1 LEALLHLLWVIQE
14 TLVVRVVRVS
24 PVQEIQ
30 AAVAAVLVAH
40 LVRVGLEET
49 QALLR
54 VQTEVAA
61 VAVL

>member
-14 TLVVRVVRVS
+14 TLVVRVVRVL

-30 AAVAAVLVAH
+30 AAVAALRVAH

-49 QALLR
+49 QALVR
-54 VQTEVAA
+54 V
-61 VAVL
+61 